1 MALGGKAFFT
11 LTGDVSSAPR
21 IEIARRRGCMEIA
34 NGEMHSAAVDSMRL
48 EISPGWQPNQSVS
61 CTNVVCRRA
70 RARLFAM
77 GSE

>member
-21 IEIARRRGCMEIA
+21 IEIAWRRGWMEIS

-48 EISPGWQPNQSVS
+48 GISPGWQPNQSVS

-70 RARLFAM
+70 RARLFGT